1 MSEETKNFID
11 KLSAGDNAGAGEAFK
26 DALRV
31 KVGDQ
36 LDQARKDMAGNLFNG
51 TLEAEPHSDPKPEIA
66 EPGTFTK
73 EGEVVPTTDAG
84 KDGEAELDLSKPDE
98 PVDNGT
104 PDTMVGVDVNAG
116 EQNN

>member
-1 MSEETKNFID
+1 MSEETKAFID
-11 KLSAGDNAGAGEAFK
+11 KLADGDNASAGEAFK
-26 DALRV
+26 DALRS
-31 KVGDQ
+31 KVGSQ

-51 TLEAEPHSDPKPEIA
+51 NIEAEPHSDPKPEIA
-66 EPGTFTK
+66 DPGTFTK

-84 KDGEAELDLSKPDE
+84 KDGQAELDLSKPE
-98 PVDNGT
+98 DNGT